1 MKEYNLA
8 TKQFR
13 FDAISFAQIHGNSK
27 IKESPKLIGKKT
39 ENGEKKKESI
49 EKLN

>member
-27 IKESPKLIGKKT
+27 IKESPKLIGKKNR
-39 ENGEKKKESI
+39 EWREEKRKH
-49 EKLN
+49 